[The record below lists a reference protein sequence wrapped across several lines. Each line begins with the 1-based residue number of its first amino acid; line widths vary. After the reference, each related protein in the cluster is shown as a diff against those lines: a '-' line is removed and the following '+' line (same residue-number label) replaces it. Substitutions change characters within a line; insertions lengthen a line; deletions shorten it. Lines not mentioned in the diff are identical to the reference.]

1 MKRWI
6 SFTHKRKIYIYIHIY
21 PPSNHPQVNEAIKI
35 AVQKWQ
41 NPGWLRV
48 TCSTQKGV
56 GCFHPK
62 FLAFFSDEVVGDI
75 FFLRADVT
83 AEEANKTIGLWKKT
97 ANFSVF
103 LAKRWWTSDIIY
115 Y

>member
-1 MKRWI
+1 M
-6 SFTHKRKIYIYIHIY
+6 
-21 PPSNHPQVNEAIKI
+21 NEAIKI

-48 TCSTQKGV
+48 TCSTQTGV

-62 FLAFFSDEVVGDI
+62 FLAFFFSDEVVGDI

-83 AEEANKTIGLWKKT
+83 AEEAKKTIGLWKKKGQ
-97 ANFSVF
+97 F
-103 LAKRWWTSDIIY
+103 LCFFWPRGGGLVIVVI
-115 Y
+115 